1 LCRGKEGKKMRKN
14 SRRGKC
20 LALHKNNFSFFG
32 DAEKT
37 EEFSTSLDG

>member
-1 LCRGKEGKKMRKN
+1 LCRGREENKEKLEE
-14 SRRGKC
+14 RGKC

-32 DAEKT
+32 DVEKT